1 MTSKQRCSLRR
12 KLRKQGKSEEEIQ
25 TIINNTPTAQQ
36 RETTTRVRNANDRL
50 KIKARK
56 AGKR

>member
-36 RETTTRVRNANDRL
+36 RE
-50 KIKARK
+50 ARK
-56 AGKR
+56 ELSIKRGQKNARRRYAENK